1 MNITKAQILE
11 SKLYLTNRI
20 RKRKPLLEE
29 LLGEDRI
36 GFECQRRNLGELQEV
51 GVERR
56 RIDHDLHARRH
67 SILSLSLIQE
77 LPNQGKLYGESAI
90 GRRGDWIWR
99 FKCGLGRN
107 PRSPWELEDRWL
119 EREKIRESFFFF
131 FFFFVRERER
141 DGIGRS
147 DKWKWERKM
156 RKIGKILFKWKPE
169 FVRNWLNNNS
179 HVAMCCGRRAVGKTR
194 SPITCT
200 VFLFFLFLL
209 LNWKGTC
216 SYNLK
221 VQWFQASSS

>member
-119 EREKIRESFFFF
+119 EREKIRESFSFSFFSLS
-131 FFFFVRERER
+131 ERER

-147 DKWKWERKM
+147 DKWKWEREKNE
-156 RKIGKILFKWKPE
+156 K
-169 FVRNWLNNNS
+169 
-179 HVAMCCGRRAVGKTR
+179 
-194 SPITCT
+194 
-200 VFLFFLFLL
+200 
-209 LNWKGTC
+209 NWKDF
-216 SYNLK
+216 
-221 VQWFQASSS
+221 V

>member
-1 MNITKAQILE
+1 MTKAQILE

-67 SILSLSLIQE
+67 SIFSLSLIQE
-77 LPNQGKLYGESAI
+77 LPNRGKPYGESV
-90 GRRGDWIWR
+90 GRRGNWTQR

-119 EREKIRESFFFF
+119 ERENMRESFFFF
-131 FFFFVRERER
+131 FFFFVREKER
-141 DGIGRS
+141 DGIGRR
-147 DKWKWERKM
+147 DKWKCEREKNE
-156 RKIGKILFKWKPE
+156 KDWKD
-169 FVRNWLNNNS
+169 FV
-179 HVAMCCGRRAVGKTR
+179 
-194 SPITCT
+194 
-200 VFLFFLFLL
+200 
-209 LNWKGTC
+209 
-216 SYNLK
+216 
-221 VQWFQASSS
+221 